1 MEPRAAA
8 TSIDHAA
15 GGFLRH
21 RFMRALGASWNVI
34 VVFGMLGLIIWAF
47 FQDDSDYAAL
57 GPAAL
62 LAFPIVLVIF
72 IFPIIVTA
80 GASGAVTDA
89 IHRRLIAFFVLIVA
103 ALVIVG
109 GPVAIVGAIGE
120 LTGLMAPSQTADET
134 TTTWQN
140 WVLVVVLVLSTLV
153 ALEAFGWAWWQLTT
167 SKEGFMAARGWR
179 PPVWAPFSTYRR
191 HLGLPPFIAQFG
203 RGRVSLTFL
212 YFIVALLNTGLILAM
227 SIPILLF
234 MDAEDREGAG
244 FFLTIG
250 IMLVLIVLNLLGVG
264 NFFDRV
270 ADARATQLYQR
281 VRDWDA
287 RAPIVFLRAFDQ
299 DDAKLPA
306 MTRDPFVKMPA
317 GVGAAK
323 TLDEILLEHASPYG
337 PVIAIGD
344 PRDPTPPLGAA
355 RVFAPGDDSNWQTI
369 VSQLVGA
376 SKTVVMCP
384 TTSAGV
390 RWELEL
396 LSRMGA
402 EQRTIFLA
410 NPEISEA
417 ETEPLFATLFVG
429 TAFPEVK
436 RGQTPIAAYQD
447 AKRGWRLLTAK
458 RRNVQTYTIALNI
471 ALQAMHGREGVP
483 AVKAKKPK
491 R

>member
-1 MEPRAAA
+1 LMF
-8 TSIDHAA
+8 I
-15 GGFLRH
+15 G
-21 RFMRALGASWNVI
+21 
-34 VVFGMLGLIIWAF
+34 
-47 FQDDSDYAAL
+47 
-57 GPAAL
+57 
-62 LAFPIVLVIF
+62 PIVLGVGW
-72 IFPIIVTA
+72 TSA
-80 GASGAVTDA
+80 LMDS
-89 IHRRLIAFFVLIVA
+89 IHRRLIAFAVLILA
-103 ALVIVG
+103 GLTIIG
-109 GPVAIVGAIGE
+109 GPVASVQTVGE
-120 LTGLMAPSQTADET
+120 LLGYFPPSPTSGTPLTAWES
-134 TTTWQN
+134 
-140 WVLVVVLVLSTLV
+140 WVLAVLLVISTLV

-179 PPVWAPFSTYRR
+179 PPVWKVLSTYRR

-203 RGRVSLTFL
+203 RGRVSLTIL
-212 YFIVALLNTGLILAM
+212 YFLVALLNTGLVVAM
-227 SIPILLF
+227 SIPLLLF
-234 MDAEDREGAG
+234 MDAEDRQGFG
-244 FFLTIG
+244 FFLAIG
-250 IMLVLIVLNLLGVG
+250 IMVALLLLNLFGIG
-264 NFFDRV
+264 NLFDRI
-270 ADARATQLYQR
+270 ADARATKLYQR

-287 RAPIVFLRAFDQ
+287 RAPIVFLRSFDQ

-483 AVKAKKPK
+483 AVKPKKQK
-491 R
+491 K

>member
-1 MEPRAAA
+1 MEPRASA
-8 TSIDHAA
+8 TSVDHAS

-34 VVFGMLGLIIWAF
+34 VVFGMLALILWAF
-47 FQDDSDYAAL
+47 FQDNSDYAEL
-57 GPAAL
+57 GPAAI
-62 LAFPIVLVIF
+62 LAFPIVVVMF

-80 GASGAVTDA
+80 GASGSLTDA
-89 IHRRLIAFFVLIVA
+89 IHRRLVALFALIVS

-109 GPVAIVGAIGE
+109 GPVASIGAAGE
-120 LTGLMAPSQTADET
+120 LLGLTPPSQTDGEVMT
-134 TTTWQN
+134 PLQN
-140 WVLVVVLVLSTLV
+140 WVLVAVLVVSTLV

-179 PPVWAPFSTYRR
+179 PPIWALFSSYRR
-191 HLGLPPFIAQFG
+191 HLGLPPFIAQFA
-203 RGRVSLTFL
+203 RGRISLTFL

-234 MDAEDREGAG
+234 MDAEDREGFG

-250 IMLVLIVLNLLGVG
+250 VMLVLIVLNLLGVG
-264 NFFDRV
+264 NFFDRI

-369 VSQLVGA
+369 VAQLVGA
-376 SKTVVMCP
+376 AKAVVMCP

-396 LSRMGA
+396 LSRTGA

-410 NPEISEA
+410 NPEIAES
-417 ETEPLFATLFVG
+417 ETEAVFATLFVG
-429 TAFPEVK
+429 EAFPQMK

-471 ALQAMHGREGVP
+471 ALQAMHGSQGVP
-483 AVKAKKPK
+483 VVKPK
-491 R
+491 RRRK